1 MKEKGKEKGKNLS
14 FLFLVPFLFMLASC
28 VHISVSPQT
37 KPLQEK
43 LIEGQGRPKILLLDL
58 DGVISFSGKKAGIGA
73 ASQPSPVAYFKEA
86 LVKAQADKNIAG
98 LIIRIDSPGGGVT
111 ASDVIYHE
119 IMAFKKKKK
128 VPVYAYIMD
137 VGASGGYYVAQ
148 AADRIIA
155 SPTALTGS
163 IGVIAM
169 KFDIQGLMSKVGVR
183 EETYKSG
190 PEKDFWSPFRP
201 STPQEKQMLQ
211 GIINNLFARF
221 LDIVGKN
228 RQKNAKLSRQQLMA
242 LADGRIF
249 TADQALKD
257 GLIDREAY
265 LDDAIGSMKKSLGI
279 QKARVVTYL
288 RPSEFKPTVYSTALF
303 ETEGKT
309 ADQELFSLYMGSLWP
324 KPGVEF
330 MYLWNP

>member
-1 MKEKGKEKGKNLS
+1 MKGRIS
-14 FLFLVPFLFMLASC
+14 FFFLFLIPLLFALASC
-28 VHISVSPQT
+28 VNISLSPEQ
-37 KPLQEK
+37 KPLKEK

-58 DGVISFSGKKAGIGA
+58 DGVISFSEKKGGLGA
-73 ASQPSPVAYFKEA
+73 ANQPSPVAYFKEA
-86 LVKAQADKNIAG
+86 LVKAQADKDIAG
-98 LIIRIDSPGGGVT
+98 VIIRINSPGGGVT

-137 VGASGGYYVAQ
+137 IGASGGYYVAQ

-169 KFDIQGLMSKVGVR
+169 KFDIERLMSKVGVR

-190 PEKDFWSPFRP
+190 AEKDFWSPFRP
-201 STPQEKQMLQ
+201 STPQEKTMLQ
-211 GIINNLFARF
+211 GIINNLFSRF
-221 LDIVGKN
+221 INVVNEN
-228 RQKNAKLSRQQLMA
+228 RQKNAKLTRQQLLQ

-257 GLIDREAY
+257 KLIDQEAY
-265 LDDAIGSMKKSLGI
+265 LDDSISGLKKSLGI
-279 QKARVVTYL
+279 KKARVVTYL
-288 RPSEFKPTVYSTALF
+288 RPSSFKSTIYSSARLAA
-303 ETEGKT
+303 EAAAGR
-309 ADQELFSLYMGSLWP
+309 DLFSLYTGSLWP
-324 KPGVEF
+324 EPGVSF
-330 MYLWNP
+330 MYMWNP